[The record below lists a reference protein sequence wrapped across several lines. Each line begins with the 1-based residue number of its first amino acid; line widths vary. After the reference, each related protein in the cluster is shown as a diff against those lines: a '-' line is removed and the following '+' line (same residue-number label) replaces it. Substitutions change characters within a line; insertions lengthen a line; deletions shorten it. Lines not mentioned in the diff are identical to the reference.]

1 MTAVVVVSHS
11 RTLARAAVELAEQ
24 MVPVEQ
30 RVPVRVAAGLDGSDP
45 GVPDASEGGAGAPE
59 LGTDAT
65 AVAACLE
72 ELQDQDA
79 ILVLTDLGSA
89 LLSAEMALD
98 FVDPD
103 LAARVRI
110 SPAPLVEGLVAALV
124 TASSGADIDE
134 VDRQARGAL
143 QAKTAQLGQ
152 EESAPAPQPPPQP
165 AAGSARA
172 EAGEQAFELE
182 LLVRNPHGLHARP
195 CAAIVA
201 AVAGLDATVLVRRE
215 GSPAEAGVDAR
226 SVMSLQALA
235 VRRGELLLASITGPQ
250 ASAARTALGT
260 LAAND
265 FGEQLARPGPHTL
278 AEPESPVHE
287 LSLAPALPPAEPT
300 ADQQPRLETAL
311 AAADGF
317 LEGLAAK
324 VPDGGVTRAVL
335 WAIRTMLH
343 DPMLEQG
350 FARRIGEGQDAAVAV
365 HQTMTETIAVFEQMA
380 NPYLRE
386 RATDLRS
393 LERLVLRALASDL
406 DLSLDEVPSGHV
418 LLLDELDAVTAAQLD
433 PTGVP
438 MVLVRR
444 ESTHGHG
451 LLVARD
457 RGIDVHF
464 LAGSQ
469 PEGQLGLHA

>member
-1 MTAVVVVSHS
+1 MIAVVVVSHS
-11 RTLARAAVELAEQ
+11 HALARAAVELAEQ
-24 MVPVEQ
+24 MVPEDR
-30 RVPVRVAAGLDGSDP
+30 RVPVRLAAGLDRS
-45 GVPDASEGGAGAPE
+45 E

-72 ELQDQDA
+72 ELQDCEA

-124 TASSGADIDE
+124 TAASGAGIDG
-134 VDRQARGAL
+134 VDAQARSAL
-143 QAKTAQLGQ
+143 DAKAAQLGQ
-152 EESAPAPQPPPQP
+152 ELAPVPAPQPVDGASGPGTADEPL
-165 AAGSARA
+165 
-172 EAGEQAFELE
+172 ELE

-195 CAAIVA
+195 CAAIVS
-201 AVAGLDATVLVRRE
+201 AVAALEAKVLVRRE

-226 SVMSLQALA
+226 SVMALQALA
-235 VRRGELLLASITGPQ
+235 VRQGELLLATISGPQ
-250 ASAARTALGT
+250 AAAARSALVQ
-260 LAAND
+260 LAADD
-265 FGEQLARPGPHTL
+265 FGERLGRPGPRAL
-278 AEPESPVHE
+278 AEPDSPVHE
-287 LSLAPALPPAEPT
+287 LSLTATLPPAEEGI
-300 ADQQPRLETAL
+300 DQHLRLETAL

-335 WAIRTMLH
+335 WAIRAMLH

-350 FARRIGEGQDAAVAV
+350 FARQVEEGQDAAVAV
-365 HQTMTETIAVFEQMA
+365 HQTMARTITVFEQMD

-393 LERLVLRALASDL
+393 LERLVLRALASDQ
-406 DLSLDEVPSGHV
+406 DLALAELPAGHV
-418 LLLDELDAVTAAQLD
+418 VLVDELDAITAAQLD
-433 PTGVP
+433 PSDVP

-464 LAGSQ
+464 LTPAAAGV
-469 PEGQLGLHA
+469 QLGLQA